1 MLPGLATSTSGSNMV
16 VSVFQDPVP
25 SSLMPGMAVQTDVGM
40 EREVA
45 GQMMSTG
52 SQVKWFFTEYL
63 LEFFFLLFHHSFSFS
78 LVLRNG
84 NWTEWNAVWS
94 EIILVIW
101 GQKLQSCHT
110 MASLSFVFL
119 QVDWLPLANLG
130 RWLVVLSSAP
140 HCCYFIGLRKG
151 DDLEPKKIERF
162 VIKKIC
168 STDSQSDCKGRWWF
182 ETRCSKF
189 RNHSW
194 LN

>member
-63 LEFFFLLFHHSFSFS
+63 LEFFFFLLFHHSFSFS

-110 MASLSFVFL
+110 MASFVFL
-119 QVDWLPLANLG
+119 QFDWLPLANLG
-130 RWLVVLSSAP
+130 MWLVVLSSAP

-151 DDLEPKKIERF
+151 DDLEQKNRAIRNKKNLLY
-162 VIKKIC
+162 
-168 STDSQSDCKGRWWF
+168 W
-182 ETRCSKF
+182 
-189 RNHSW
+189 
-194 LN
+194 

>member
-1 MLPGLATSTSGSNMV
+1 MLPGLATSTSESNMV

-119 QVDWLPLANLG
+119 QFDWLPLANLG
-130 RWLVVLSSAP
+130 MWLVVLSSAP
-140 HCCYFIGLRKG
+140 HCYYFIGLRK
-151 DDLEPKKIERF
+151 ETIWSKK
-162 VIKKIC
+162 K
-168 STDSQSDCKGRWWF
+168 
-182 ETRCSKF
+182 
-189 RNHSW
+189 
-194 LN
+194 